1 MHLLK
6 LFRFR
11 NEALIINHYYM
22 YAAWTLYIY
31 ISITTSFYTNFEDG
45 HGIFHFI
52 FSSQNIHYAS
62 IFIWENYPTYI
73 FLYVK
78 YIQPLTCCKPDIN
91 IFSTI
96 LFIRK
101 RVISLYFIGLRL
113 IISTSELY
121 RIELYI
127 YYHIYILHIIFF
139 IIFEICTSCN

>member
-1 MHLLK
+1 M
-6 LFRFR
+6 
-11 NEALIINHYYM
+11 NTI
-22 YAAWTLYIY
+22 YIY
-31 ISITTSFYTNFEDG
+31 QYYHILLYKFRGWTRNFS
-45 HGIFHFI
+45 IFHFI

-62 IFIWENYPTYI
+62 IFIWENSSTHI
-73 FLYVK
+73 FPYGK

-96 LFIRK
+96 LFIQK